1 MNPGIFLALFGTLIL
16 TPDALFMRLSELSGG
31 EMVAWRATQGG
42 SIFFLIG
49 LLQFIWPRSEVK
61 PKVWRKSFL
70 ALIFVQMANVFC
82 FAYGIF
88 LAPVAIVLIAVA
100 TVPVFSIILGYWV
113 LKEVVDFKTWLIVFV
128 VFFGVALSVLGD
140 VNSNDLYNY
149 STALGGLCGL
159 VVAFSLACN
168 FVIIRKDKEVAFPL
182 ALGMGGI
189 ICGVLAFSFWPSAV
203 DISSNSLFYISI
215 TGLIILPLSFI
226 LLSRAARMTP
236 ASNVSIIMLLE
247 TILGPLWVWAFISE
261 SPKFITIIGG
271 AIVIL
276 ALIYFFSIKRKQLEH
291 NNS

>member
-1 MNPGIFLALFGTLIL
+1 MNPGIFLALLGTLIL

-49 LLQFIWPRSEVK
+49 LVQVIWPRSELK

-88 LAPVAIVLIAVA
+88 LAPVVIVLIAVA

-113 LKEVVDFKTWLIVFV
+113 LNEVVDFKTWLIVIV
-128 VFFGVALSVLGD
+128 VFFGVALSVFGD
-140 VNSNDLYNY
+140 VNSNDLYNR
-149 STALGGLCGL
+149 STVLGGLCGL
-159 VVAFSLACN
+159 IVAFSLACN

-182 ALGMGGI
+182 SMGMGAI
-189 ICGVLAFSFWPSAV
+189 ICGALAFSFWPSAV
-203 DISSNSLFYISI
+203 DISTDSLFYISI

-261 SPKFITIIGG
+261 SPKFITIMGG

-276 ALIYFFSIKRKQLEH
+276 ALVYFFSIKRTQIE
-291 NNS
+291 NNYS

>member
-1 MNPGIFLALFGTLIL
+1 MNPGIFLALLGTLIL

-49 LLQFIWPRSEVK
+49 LLQFIWPISEEK

-140 VNSNDLYNY
+140 VNSNDLYDR
-149 STALGGLCGL
+149 STALGGVCGL

-203 DISSNSLFYISI
+203 DISTDGLFYISI

-247 TILGPLWVWAFISE
+247 TILGPLWVWVFISE

-276 ALIYFFSIKRKQLEH
+276 ALVYFFSIKRTQIESKI
-291 NNS
+291 S